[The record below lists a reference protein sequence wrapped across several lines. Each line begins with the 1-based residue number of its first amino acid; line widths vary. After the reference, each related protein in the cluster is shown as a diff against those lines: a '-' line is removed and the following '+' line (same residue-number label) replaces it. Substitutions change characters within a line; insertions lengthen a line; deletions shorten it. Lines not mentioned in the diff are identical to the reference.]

1 MEFEVTKVNLAYSVL
16 GGFVVCFS
24 LVSLFLRNKIF
35 MSEAPFALVFGLL
48 IGPYGLG
55 IFDPRSWATS
65 GPEGSAAPTNY
76 LTFELTRLA
85 LGFGLFAIGVELPTT
100 YLRDHARSLT
110 ALVVPVMA
118 WGWFVSA
125 YLICWIFPALSF
137 TSALVISSCLTPT
150 DPVLANA
157 IVSGRWAEQNVPE
170 KLRLLLAAESAAND
184 GLAYP
189 FLYISLKMLT
199 HSTQPIEV
207 AKFIWESVVYQVIL
221 GVVLGAFL
229 GWVFRLLLQQA
240 ECKGLIDRSSY
251 IGQYL
256 SLTLLSLGATAMV
269 GGDDLL
275 AAFAAGSAVSW
286 DGHFNEKSHESEFSN
301 IIEVFFNCACFVYI
315 GAWLPFNA
323 LAQEV
328 DPHLGITPEKMI
340 LLFAAVLFLRRIP
353 ALVALW
359 WTGWLVPDVNTLGEA
374 LFSGHFGPM
383 GVGAVFISML
393 ALTELPPSRGRTDS
407 QIDCV
412 SASIQPIVS
421 FVVLGSIFI
430 HGISIPF
437 FSLSTWFHATY
448 IKAKHNAI
456 HARRSIGSI
465 SPFRRSRILP
475 EEQRG
480 LLYDESGPRAYS
492 VGTHEHYATSSRIQA
507 IEGEE
512 QA

>member
-1 MEFEVTKVNLAYSVL
+1 MEFEVTKINLAYSVL

-48 IGPYGLG
+48 IGPFGLG
-55 IFDPRSWATS
+55 VFDPRGWTTS
-65 GPEGSAAPTNY
+65 EGSALSAND

-100 YLRDHARSLT
+100 YLRDHARSLI

-118 WGWFVSA
+118 WGWFISA
-125 YLICWIFPALSF
+125 GLICWIFPALSF

-170 KLRLLLAAESAAND
+170 NLRLLLAAESAAND

-189 FLYISLKMLT
+189 FLYVSLKILT
-199 HSTQPIEV
+199 GGTQPLKI
-207 AKFIWESVVYQVIL
+207 AKFIWESLVYQVLL
-221 GVVLGAFL
+221 GVLLGAFL

-240 ECKGLIDRSSY
+240 ESKNLIDRSSY

-256 SLTLLSLGATAMV
+256 SLTLLSLGATALV

-286 DGHFNEKSHESEFSN
+286 DGRFNEKSHGSEFSS

-323 LAQEV
+323 LAREV
-328 DPHLGITPEKMI
+328 DPHLGITSDKML
-340 LLFAAVLFLRRIP
+340 LLFVAILIVRRIP
-353 ALVALW
+353 PLVALW
-359 WTGWLVPDVNTLGEA
+359 WTGWLVPDVKTLGEA

-383 GVGAVFISML
+383 GVGAIFISML
-393 ALTELPPSRGRTDS
+393 ALTELPPQGQADN
-407 QIDCV
+407 QIDRV

-421 FVVLGSIFI
+421 FVVLGSILI

-437 FSLSTWFHATY
+437 FSLGTWLHATY
-448 IKAKHNAI
+448 IKAKRSAI
-456 HARRSIGSI
+456 HAKRSIGSV
-465 SPFRRSRILP
+465 SPFRRSRVLP
-475 EEQRG
+475 EEQRA
-480 LLYDESGPRAYS
+480 LLSDEPNLGRYF
-492 VGTHEHYATSSRIQA
+492 VGTRDTSSGA
-507 IEGEE
+507 HAVEWEE
-512 QA
+512 QP

>member
-1 MEFEVTKVNLAYSVL
+1 MSM
-16 GGFVVCFS
+16 
-24 LVSLFLRNKIF
+24 IF
-35 MSEAPFALVFGLL
+35 MSEAPFAVMFGLL

-55 IFDPRSWATS
+55 VFDPRSWPAS
-65 GPEGSAAPTNY
+65 GAEGSATSTNY

-85 LGFGLFAIGVELPTT
+85 LGFGLFAIGISVLNLLMPLTKQTGTGVELPTT
-100 YLRDHARSLT
+100 YLKDHARSLT

-125 YLICWIFPALSF
+125 GLVCWIFPALSF

-170 KLRLLLAAESAAND
+170 NLRLLLAAESAAND
-184 GLAYP
+184 GLAIP

-199 HSTQPIEV
+199 VSTQPVEI
-207 AKFIWESVVYQVIL
+207 ARFIWDSVVYQVLL
-221 GVVLGAFL
+221 GTSLGALL
-229 GWVFRLLLQQA
+229 GWVFRLLLQRA
-240 ECKGLIDRSSY
+240 ESKGLIDRSSY

-256 SLTLLSLGATAMV
+256 SLTLLSLGATALV

-286 DGHFNEKSHESEFSN
+286 DGHFNKKSHESEFSS

-315 GAWLPFNA
+315 GAWLPFDA
-323 LAQEV
+323 LDREV
-328 DPHLGITPEKMI
+328 DPYLGITPDKML
-340 LLFAAVLFLRRIP
+340 LLFVAILVLRRIP

-359 WTGWLVPDVNTLGEA
+359 WSGWLVPDVKTLGEA

-393 ALTELPPSRGRTDS
+393 ALTELPPSQGRKDN
-407 QIDCV
+407 QIDNV

-448 IKAKHNAI
+448 IKAKRNAI
-456 HARRSIGSI
+456 HARRSIGSV
-465 SPFRRSRILP
+465 SPFQRSRGLP

-480 LLYDESGPRAYS
+480 LLSNESGPGRYS
-492 VGTHEHYATSSRIQA
+492 DGAVEPFGTSSRIQG
-507 IEGEE
+507 IQGEE

>member
-1 MEFEVTKVNLAYSVL
+1 MQ
-16 GGFVVCFS
+16 FS

-48 IGPYGLG
+48 IGPYGFG
-55 IFDPRSWATS
+55 VFNPRDWVGS
-65 GPEGSAAPTNY
+65 GGDSSASTNY

-85 LGFGLFAIGVELPTT
+85 LGFGLFAIGVELPKS
-100 YLRDHARSLT
+100 YLRDHVRTLT
-110 ALVVPVMA
+110 ALIVPVMA
-118 WGWFVSA
+118 WGWFISA
-125 YLICWIFPALSF
+125 GLICYIFPTLSF

-157 IVSGRWAEQNVPE
+157 IMSGKWAEQNVPE
-170 KLRLLLAAESAAND
+170 HLRLLLAAESATND

-189 FLYISLKMLT
+189 FLYVSIKMLT
-199 HSTQPIEV
+199 VGTQPIEI
-207 AKFIWESVVYQVIL
+207 AKFVWESVVYQVLL
-221 GVVLGAFL
+221 GGVLGAFL
-229 GWVFRLLLQQA
+229 GWIFRLLLQQA
-240 ECKGLIDRSSY
+240 ENKGFIDRSSY

-256 SLTLLSLGATAMV
+256 SLTLLSLGVTAMV

-286 DGHFNEKSHESEFSN
+286 DGRFNEKSHETEFSN

-315 GAWLPFNA
+315 GAWLPFEA
-323 LAQEV
+323 LDREV
-328 DPHLGITPEKMI
+328 DPHLGITSDKML
-340 LLFAAVLFLRRIP
+340 LLFVAILIVRRIP

-359 WTGWLVPDVNTLGEA
+359 WTGWLKPDVNMLGEA

-393 ALTELPPSRGRTDS
+393 ALSQLPPSQGRTDN

-421 FVVLGSIFI
+421 FIVLGSIFI

-437 FSLSTWFHATY
+437 FSFGTWFHDTY
-448 IKAKHNAI
+448 IKAKRNAA
-456 HARRSIGSI
+456 HARQSFIAV
-465 SPFRRSRILP
+465 SPFRRSRVLSD
-475 EEQRG
+475 EQQG
-480 LLYDESGPRAYS
+480 LLPDESGPIERLSGPRRSY
-492 VGTHEHYATSSRIQA
+492 GTSPRTQGAQD
-507 IEGEE
+507 E
-512 QA
+512 QV

>member
-1 MEFEVTKVNLAYSVL
+1 MEFQVTKINLAYSVL

-55 IFDPRSWATS
+55 VFDPRGWTTS
-65 GPEGSAAPTNY
+65 EDSALSANY

-85 LGFGLFAIGVELPTT
+85 LGFGLFAIGVELPKT

-118 WGWFVSA
+118 WGWFISA
-125 YLICWIFPALSF
+125 GLICWIFPALSF

-170 KLRLLLAAESAAND
+170 SLRLLLAAESAAND

-189 FLYISLKMLT
+189 FLYISLKILT
-199 HSTQPIEV
+199 NGTQPLKI
-207 AKFIWESVVYQVIL
+207 AKFIWESVVYQVLL
-221 GVVLGAFL
+221 GVVLGGFL
-229 GWVFRLLLQQA
+229 GWVFRLLLRQA
-240 ECKGLIDRSSY
+240 ESKNLIDRSSY

-256 SLTLLSLGATAMV
+256 SLTLLSLGATALV

-286 DGHFNEKSHESEFSN
+286 DGHFNEKSHESEFSS
-301 IIEVFFNCACFVYI
+301 IIEVFFNCVCFVYI
-315 GAWLPFNA
+315 GAWLPFDA
-323 LAQEV
+323 LAREV
-328 DPHLGITPEKMI
+328 DPHLGITPDKML
-340 LLFAAVLFLRRIP
+340 LLFVAILIVRRIP
-353 ALVALW
+353 PLVALW
-359 WTGWLVPDVNTLGEA
+359 WTGWLVPDVTTLGEA

-383 GVGAVFISML
+383 GVGAIFISML
-393 ALTELPPSRGRTDS
+393 ALTELSPSLGQMDNQVDR
-407 QIDCV
+407 V

-437 FSLSTWFHATY
+437 FSLSTWLHVTY
-448 IKAKHNAI
+448 IKAKRNAI
-456 HARRSIGSI
+456 HAKRSIGSV

-475 EEQRG
+475 EEQQT
-480 LLYDESGPRAYS
+480 LLSDEPNPGRYS
-492 VGTHEHYATSSRIQA
+492 VGTRELFGTSSETHV